1 MENMK
6 LTLNTGIKL
15 IDIENER
22 GEVVYTLRINT
33 ADSNI
38 AQRYAEVLDNLNH
51 VSDEFEEEAKELEKQ
66 EDSQEKVLAAASLH
80 VRTIQKCM
88 DEIESI
94 FGDGCLKGIY
104 HECYELNEDFVP
116 DEGMLVEFLE
126 KVMPVMETLF
136 NERFEAHKKKYSIKR
151 KGKR

>member
-33 ADSNI
+33 ADSNV
-38 AQRYAEVLDNLNH
+38 AKRYAEVLDNLNH
-51 VSDEFEEEAKELEKQ
+51 VTDEFEEEAKELEKQ
-66 EDSQEKVLAAASLH
+66 EDGQEKTLAAASLH

-94 FGDGCLKGIY
+94 FGENCLRGIY

-136 NERFEAHKKKYSIKR
+136 NERFEAHRKKYNINR